1 VSGLLDADA
10 AAWLETL
17 GRSHPL
23 VLHLPIGALALLI
36 VAELW
41 WKLRRREPD
50 LGLQRLAVA
59 FVALSAGVAA
69 TSGWQLAEDPNYGG
83 GDQTLLW
90 HRWLGVAMA
99 SAATLALLAAL
110 LGRGRAYGR
119 LLVLALVLVIPG
131 GHLGGSMT
139 HGEGFLTDALLGGSS
154 GVGDRPVGDPL
165 TDAATD
171 APTVAWY
178 GDVIAPLL
186 DQRCTGCHGAKK
198 AKGGLALHTPEDLLA
213 GGRAGPA
220 IVPGDVDGSEL
231 IRRTAL
237 PLDDDDHM
245 PPPNKGQ
252 PTQDE
257 LALLR
262 QWVAAGAPFEGPAPA
277 DAAAWGAGLAAHED
291 ASSQAEL
298 LPARVADDH
307 EAELLPEAAGAGAAA
322 DSIPQS
328 IYQAPAAAVV
338 DLRAQ
343 QVHVEVLDPAT
354 GGLWVHFG
362 AAPPM
367 SADALAA
374 ALAPVADGVLELSLA
389 GTAADDELL
398 QALAPC
404 ARLETL
410 DLSHTQV
417 TAEGLVALA
426 SLPRLSRL
434 TLTGTS
440 LGEGAVEALAAL
452 PGLSRISA
460 WDAGLPDDAGGRLA
474 EAHPGLQAS
483 LGLEGGREPLELE
496 PEVVFGEPSALSP
509 VNAVCPVSGGPV
521 DPAFSIVHDGQ
532 VVGFCCNECPST
544 FWDDPAAFPVT
555 AAE

>member
-1 VSGLLDADA
+1 MNGLLEADA

-23 VLHLPIGALALLI
+23 VLHLPIGALALLV

-50 LGLQRLAVA
+50 VGLRRLAMA

-69 TSGWQLAEDPNYGG
+69 TSGWQLAEDPTYGG
-83 GDQTLLW
+83 ADQTLLW

-99 SAATLALLAAL
+99 STATLALLAAL

-119 LLVLALVLVIPG
+119 LLALALVLVIPG

-139 HGEGFLTDALLGGSS
+139 HGEGFLTEALLGGSE
-154 GVGDRPVGDPL
+154 GTGDRPPKDALTDPA
-165 TDAATD
+165 TDAATL
-171 APTVAWY
+171 AWY

-186 DQRCTGCHGAKK
+186 DLRCTACHGANK
-198 AKGGLALHTPEDLLA
+198 AKAGLALHTPEALLA
-213 GGRAGPA
+213 GGRSGPV

-231 IRRTAL
+231 TRRTAL
-237 PLDDDDHM
+237 PLDHDEHM

-262 QWVAAGAPFEGPAPA
+262 QWVAAGAPFDGPAPT
-277 DAAAWGAGLAAHED
+277 DAAGWDVDAGP
-291 ASSQAEL
+291 QAEL
-298 LPARVADDH
+298 LPPAVSAD
-307 EAELLPEAAGAGAAA
+307 LAAA
-322 DSIPQS
+322 LEPEP
-328 IYQAPAAAVV
+328 IYQAPADAVA

-343 QVHVEVLDPAT
+343 QVHVEVLDPTT
-354 GGLWVHFG
+354 GGLWVDFG

-367 SADALAA
+367 GSDALAA
-374 ALAPVADGVLELSLA
+374 ALAPLADGVLELSLA
-389 GTAADDELL
+389 GTAADDDLL
-398 QALAPC
+398 RTLAPC
-404 ARLETL
+404 TRLETL

-417 TAEGLVALA
+417 TAEGLAALA
-426 SLPRLSRL
+426 SLPNLTRL

-440 LGEGAVEALAAL
+440 LGDGAVEALAAL
-452 PGLSRISA
+452 PSLAQLSA
-460 WDAGLPDDAGGRLA
+460 WDAGLPDDAGEHLA
-474 EAHPGLQAS
+474 EAHPGLLAS

-509 VNAVCPVSGGPV
+509 VNVICPVSGGPV

-544 FWDDPAAFPVT
+544 FWDDPAAFPVS